1 MYGVFK
7 FYSRWSLKVFV
18 HSNSLL
24 IMCATLHP
32 VSLQTGYLLDVAK
45 RFYGMWILRKP
56 VEVYLS
62 VVHSMCTATRVQT
75 YSNTQSVSH
84 MGKAQVERQ
93 VLQPTSST
101 PNKRRRGPFL
111 PNGREACRRFN
122 QGNCVR
128 PDCGL
133 THNCYILLWD
143 KSSGNEECF
152 TMEAATERKQTGVAI
167 LLMTCSFQSGKSLFI
182 RTTKS

>member
-1 MYGVFK
+1 MHWNYGHVRPSKSIDMGNGIKLNIAEKKIYFGDVTIEPWGSCMQAFK

-93 VLQPTSST
+93 VHQPTSST
-101 PNKRRRGPFL
+101 PNKC
-111 PNGREACRRFN
+111 GR
-122 QGNCVR
+122 
-128 PDCGL
+128 
-133 THNCYILLWD
+133 
-143 KSSGNEECF
+143 
-152 TMEAATERKQTGVAI
+152 
-167 LLMTCSFQSGKSLFI
+167 
-182 RTTKS
+182 